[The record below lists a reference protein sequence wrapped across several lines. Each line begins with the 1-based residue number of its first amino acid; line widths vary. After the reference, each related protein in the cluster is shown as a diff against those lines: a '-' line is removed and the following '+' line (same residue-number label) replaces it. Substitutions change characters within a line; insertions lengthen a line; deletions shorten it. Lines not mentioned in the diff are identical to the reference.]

1 MASCQISG
9 NQSNL
14 FLISCTT
21 KVHSEASGA
30 TAMHQDF
37 TSYLSNGNP
46 IQIHHKS
53 NGDDTRHVI
62 PSSFPKNFAKS
73 FNVKLRKA

>member
-30 TAMHQDF
+30 TAMRQDF
-37 TSYLSNGNP
+37 TSYLSIGNP

-53 NGDDTRHVI
+53 NNNI
-62 PSSFPKNFAKS
+62 SQ
-73 FNVKLRKA
+73 KAFM